1 MTNTAVATIV
11 LSVAAATVGF
21 WLLRRV
27 QDRRIVSH
35 PVRDCPPAGSAE
47 FARTAGS
54 LLGAAFVGGN
64 RVLRLRDGDEIF
76 PAMLAAIAHARRA
89 ICFET
94 FVYWSGDI
102 GLRFARALAERSR
115 AGLKVN
121 VLLDYVGSLTMDA
134 DALRLMREAGCEIVR
149 FHPPS
154 LLHPS
159 RINNRTHRK
168 LLVIDGRVGFT
179 GGVGIGEQWTGHAQD
194 EDHWRD
200 THLRVEGPVVAQLQG
215 VFMVNWIKATGRVT
229 CGDEYF
235 PALPE
240 VGDTP
245 AHMFHSSPDDG
256 SENVRLMYL
265 LAIASARR
273 SIRLAQAYFI
283 PDEGC
288 RRALCEAARRG
299 VEIDILLP
307 GRHTDSHTVR
317 HASRA
322 IWGELLEAG
331 VRIHE
336 FQPTHLHAKITLI
349 DDVWCSLGSAN
360 FDNRSFRLN
369 DEANLSA
376 LDPAL
381 ARQLAEDFAADL
393 RRARQITL
401 AAWRSRPWRQKALDH
416 LARRVRRLL

>member
-1 MTNTAVATIV
+1 MIPVIIAV
-11 LSVAAATVGF
+11 AATVIGV
-21 WLLRRV
+21 WLLRRA
-27 QDRRIVSH
+27 QDRRIVLH
-35 PVRDCPPAGSAE
+35 PIRDCPPAGSPE
-47 FARTAGS
+47 FTRTLGS

-64 RVLRLRDGDEIF
+64 RLRRLRNGDEIF
-76 PAMLAAIAHARRA
+76 PAMLAAVKEARRA

-94 FVYWSGDI
+94 FIYWSGDI
-102 GLRFARALAERSR
+102 GHRLARALADR
-115 AGLKVN
+115 ALAGVKVN
-121 VLLDYVGSLTMDA
+121 VLLDYVGSLTMD
-134 DALRLMREAGCEIVR
+134 DGALRLMRDAGCEIVR

-179 GGVGIGEQWTGHAQD
+179 GGVGIGDQWTGDAQD
-194 EDHWRD
+194 EHHWRD
-200 THLRVEGPVVAQLQG
+200 THLRIEGPVVAQLQG
-215 VFMVNWIKATGRVT
+215 VFMVNWTKATGRVT
-229 CGDEYF
+229 CGEQYF

-240 VGDTP
+240 VGDTA

-256 SENVRLMYL
+256 SENMRLMYL

-288 RRALCEAARRG
+288 RRALCDAARRG

-307 GRHTDSHTVR
+307 GKHTDTRIVR

-322 IWGELLEAG
+322 SWRELLEAG

-336 FQPTHLHAKITLI
+336 FQPTNLHAKITLI
-349 DDVWCSLGSAN
+349 DEVWCSLGSAN

-376 LDPAL
+376 MDPAL
-381 ARQLAEDFAADL
+381 ARALAEDFAADL
-393 RRARQITL
+393 RRARQFTL
-401 AAWRSRPWRQKALDH
+401 EEWRTRPWHQQALDH

>member
-1 MTNTAVATIV
+1 MIPAIIAV
-11 LSVAAATVGF
+11 AATVLGV
-21 WLLRRV
+21 WLLRRA
-27 QDRRIVSH
+27 QDRRIVLQ
-35 PVRDCPPAGSAE
+35 PIRDCPPADSPE
-47 FARTAGS
+47 FARTLGS
-54 LLGAAFVGGN
+54 LLGASFLGGN
-64 RVLRLRDGDEIF
+64 RLRRLRNGDEIF
-76 PAMLAAIAHARRA
+76 PAMLAAIAEARRT

-94 FVYWSGDI
+94 FIYWSGDI
-102 GLRFARALAERSR
+102 GRRFADALAARTR
-115 AGLKVN
+115 AGVEVR
-121 VLLDYVGSLTMDA
+121 VLLDYVGSVKMNAATLD
-134 DALRLMREAGCEIVR
+134 LMREAGCEIVR

-168 LLVIDGRVGFT
+168 LLIVDGRVGFT
-179 GGVGIGEQWTGHAQD
+179 GGVGIGEQWTGDAQD
-194 EDHWRD
+194 EHHWRD
-200 THLRVEGPVVAQLQG
+200 THLRIEGPVIAQLQG
-215 VFMVNWIKATGRVT
+215 VFMVNWTKATGRVT
-229 CGDEYF
+229 CGEGYF
-235 PALPE
+235 PALIPLGE
-240 VGDTP
+240 TP

-288 RRALCEAARRG
+288 RRALCDAAKRG

-307 GRHTDSHTVR
+307 GTHTDSATVR

-331 VRIHE
+331 IRIHE
-336 FQPTHLHAKITLI
+336 FQPTHLHAKITII
-349 DDVWCSLGSAN
+349 DDHLVSLGSAN

-369 DEANLSA
+369 DEANLSV

-381 ARQLAEDFAADL
+381 AQELAADFTADL
-393 RRARQITL
+393 RRSRQITL
-401 AAWRSRPWRQKALDH
+401 EEWHARPYTERLLAH
-416 LARRVRRLL
+416 LARRIRRLL